1 MSKSTIISKAMRCVD
16 EVSAGSELPME
27 EGLFPVDEFL
37 GEAVRWV
44 VDSVPAH
51 KLGEGEELILDS
63 FSISNGVG
71 RGILPDDFAR
81 LIYFKASDW
90 KRPVTTPIYDTDPR
104 YMQQGNKVLR
114 GNPSHPVVAI
124 CKGGTEL
131 EYYTTKVGNSYE
143 AKYMTYSTSYIPAH
157 LEDMISWKLAEVV
170 LLSISDVNAAS
181 VCTARINDIM
191 QQLSL

>member
-1 MSKSTIISKAMRCVD
+1 MRCID
-16 EVSAGSELPME
+16 EVYAGDGLPME
-27 EGLFPVDEFL
+27 DGLFPAEEFL

-44 VDSVPAH
+44 IDIVPAH

-81 LIYFKASDW
+81 LIYFKAGDW
-90 KRPVTTPIYDTDPR
+90 KRPVVTPIYDTDPR
-104 YMQQGNKVLR
+104 YMQQDNKVLR
-114 GNPSHPVVAI
+114 GNPSRPVVAI

-131 EYYTTKVGNSYE
+131 EYYTTKVGSTYE
-143 AKYMTYSTSYIPAH
+143 AKYVTYSTAYIPAH
-157 LEDMISWKLAEVV
+157 LEDITSWKLAEVV
-170 LLSISDVNAAS
+170 LLSISDINAAS